1 MGMHGG
7 SKRQEYKRRNR
18 KPNEQELRGNL
29 SRRAAIV
36 VGTSRLRSQR
46 FFRNSQRRVSKFLTE
61 NDCGE
66 EATT

>member
-1 MGMHGG
+1 MHGG
-7 SKRQEYKRRNR
+7 SKRQEHKRRNR
-18 KPNEQELRGNL
+18 KLNEQVLRENL
-29 SRRAAIV
+29 SRRAAMV

-46 FFRNSQRRVSKFLTE
+46 FFRNSQRRVSKFLIE